1 MFHPS
6 LEAKKKF
13 IAWFISNHALKRRE
27 SLWILNYLLNHELL
41 LKQIHFVEHVEVTP
55 KGMWFSTKQVANESF
70 YFYKN
75 GVKLNNPEQ
84 AFHDIR
90 LNWKEDCYVE
100 MEFDDA
106 YLTMVQFGVLEKND
120 YCQQDQEVVVSDA
133 VIDEL
138 ASIQREVYMEQL
150 KLQIDEAIMNGDK
163 ENFMRLTQHLQ
174 ELRTV
179 DKE

>member
-1 MFHPS
+1 MFQPS

-13 IAWFISNHALKRRE
+13 IAWFVSNHALKRRE
-27 SLWILNYLLNHELL
+27 ALWILNYLLNHELL
-41 LKQIHFVEHVEVTP
+41 LKQVHFVEHVERTP

-90 LNWKEDCYVE
+90 LNWKEDCYIE
-100 MEFDDA
+100 MDFDDA
-106 YLTMVQFGVLEKND
+106 YLSMVRFGVLEKND
-120 YCQQDQEVVVSDA
+120 FYQSEQVNVSDA
-133 VIDEL
+133 LVDEL

-150 KLQIDEAIMNGDK
+150 KAQIDEAIVNGDK
-163 ENFMRLTQHLQ
+163 DSFMRLTQHLQ
-174 ELRTV
+174 ELRSV
-179 DKE
+179 DQE